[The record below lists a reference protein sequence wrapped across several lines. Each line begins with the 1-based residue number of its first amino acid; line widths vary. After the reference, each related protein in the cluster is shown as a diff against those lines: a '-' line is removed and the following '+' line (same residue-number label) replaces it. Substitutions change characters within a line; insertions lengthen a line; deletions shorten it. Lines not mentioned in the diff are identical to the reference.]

1 VTNPTLP
8 AMRTSRRTQSLLVA
22 LSLMVLGAYGYAASG
37 PLRTVTSTV
46 SDYASY
52 IGTAGWLIDGRP
64 ADLHEIPWR
73 NRELPVG
80 YPSAIVILRACGL
93 ATPRGFLALN
103 LISLAIGMAACWLLL
118 QAAFSIPRPVAS
130 GIALLV
136 LSSTVCCELSVTIA
150 SEMLFFALSN
160 VTLLYLTRLPNRRR
174 PLHWIAIVLLSVALI
189 SVRTVGI
196 AMLPAITLAV
206 VWRAT
211 SGQIQFAR
219 DWKRLLLWSLPLVLL
234 LGWYVARSNYVNKV
248 IVSEY
253 SSAAWDVLV
262 WQQITKL
269 SAFGELA
276 FNLRAEDFAR
286 WLRPDLIFAGLLCV
300 GLCTLGFW
308 SRRRKLQALDIY
320 IASYAFILF
329 VWPFFGY
336 GTGRRY
342 LFPLF
347 PYVCG
352 LIYLSGVELVKRSPA
367 LGKLVNRAGLA
378 YLVCFVLWG
387 CLRSLEAS
395 TFERA
400 TDHNAAIA
408 LHALDRP

>member
-8 AMRTSRRTQSLLVA
+8 ALRTSRRTQSLLVA
-22 LSLMVLGAYGYAASG
+22 LALIVLGTYGYAASG

-80 YPSAIVILRACGL
+80 YPGAIVILRACGL
-93 ATPRGFLALN
+93 ATPQGLLALN

-118 QAAFSIPRPVAS
+118 QAAFSISRPVAS

-136 LSSTVCCELSVTIA
+136 LSSTACCELSVTIA
-150 SEMLFFALSN
+150 SEMLFFALTN
-160 VTLLYLTRLPNRRR
+160 VTLLYLTRLTNLRR
-174 PLHWIAIVLLSVALI
+174 PLDWLAILLLCVALI
-189 SVRTVGI
+189 SVRTVGMAI
-196 AMLPAITLAV
+196 LPAV
-206 VWRAT
+206 VWRAA
-211 SGQIQFAR
+211 SGKIQFAR
-219 DWKRLLLWSLPLVLL
+219 DWKRLLLWAFPFLL
-234 LGWYVARSNYVNKV
+234 LIGWYVARSNYVNK
-248 IVSEY
+248 IIRSEY
-253 SSAAWDVLV
+253 SSSTWDVLA

-269 SAFGELA
+269 SGFGELA
-276 FNLRAEDFAR
+276 LNLHAEDFVR
-286 WLRPDLIFAGLLCV
+286 WLRPDLVFGGLLCV

-320 IASYAFILF
+320 IAVYAGILV
-329 VWPFFGY
+329 VWPFFGF

-352 LIYLSGVELVKRSPA
+352 LIYLSGVELVKRAPA
-367 LGKLVNRAGLA
+367 LGKFVNRAGLV
-378 YLVCFVLWG
+378 YLACFVLWG

-400 TDHNAAIA
+400 TDHSAAIA